1 MSTILQMRF
10 HLALTA
16 TLALT
21 LAAGAAP
28 AAAPSLA
35 TLTAFQERLSPAVAA
50 RLKATP
56 RQYRQI
62 EPSLYHLAAAH
73 ADRIGPLPE
82 DGQVALLVK
91 LARFIDARRTAA
103 ADRIVIGKGRTVIG
117 LLDPDRGLDPK
128 EITTIA
134 RAYGAEPVVFKRD
147 ADGETIAS
155 VADDFLA
162 IVSAAAR
169 GDTPTTIVVL
179 GHGLPEQIQS
189 YAIPCERLAD
199 ALLPSTDATPDGP
212 SASGV
217 DTALDLGHLVLICD
231 DCYSADFSINLA
243 AAMERKCRQRSI
255 PLASLPVMI
264 AGTNRNCVGHAD
276 FGAAF
281 VPHFWKD
288 VIELYYV
295 RRPRQDAITL
305 RDFFEKVDNM
315 MYGYGRA
322 PTIGPDG
329 TVSYRLVDAA
339 QCQDPVVFVPL
350 TDDDLA
356 ALRTILDLPPDAP
369 LPRLFDIG

>member
-1 MSTILQMRF
+1 MRF
-10 HLALTA
+10 HLALTV

-155 VADDFLA
+155 VADDFLTA
-162 IVSAAAR
+162 VSAAAR

-243 AAMERKCRQRSI
+243 AALERKCRQRSI